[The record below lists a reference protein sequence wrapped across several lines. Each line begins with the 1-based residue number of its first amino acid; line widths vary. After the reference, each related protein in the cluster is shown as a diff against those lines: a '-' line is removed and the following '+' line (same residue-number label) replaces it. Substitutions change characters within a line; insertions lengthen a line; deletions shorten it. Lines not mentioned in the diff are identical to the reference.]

1 MEIPERFLSI
11 DHYMKS
17 FITPLIEETHAD
29 LLSNITT
36 VSRAPALEVLDVRE
50 SKYFKPPK
58 SLYYDILVNRA
69 MEGKKV
75 ERKYKPMNGDLIAV
89 SDVLPRRIDDLN
101 RPKISYLIGII
112 NDIKDEDSY
121 RIHIQSSKPISFQ
134 KQDNDKGE
142 KGDKLFVVY
151 LSNLTT
157 NLRIWAA
164 LNPNMEN
171 ANLNIINTVLKSNPI
186 TDEVDCSLCSSSE
199 SKTNALSNSSA
210 IIQSFGLVGAQQE
223 AVLSC
228 IATKE
233 CVHRNTVKLIWGPP
247 GTGKT
252 KTVASLLYVLLKMKC
267 RTLTCAPTNIA
278 VLGVT
283 KRLMQH
289 VRDGLEFDTYG
300 LGDIILFGNAK
311 RMNID
316 DHEDLFDVFLNT
328 RVRILACCLSPI
340 HGWRSAIESMIY
352 FLKSPMK
359 QYRQYLREEER
370 NSTKL
375 LRKKV
380 VIKNLQKNKKKTSK
394 DKRSFKRKNN
404 FTSNGEVNM
413 ANFVE
418 TSEEETSVWTFEEF
432 VIKRFKW
439 IQNRLTYCLTSLY
452 THLPTSFLPL
462 EVAKE
467 MIRLLKMLQT
477 LETLFGSV
485 VTCKEFKEVLLGI
498 LASNKARHFAYLYAI
513 KQGCLKVLEF
523 LNESISLPKLIYD
536 YQIRSFC
543 LKGACLIFCTAF
555 SSSKLHRRGMEPI
568 KMVVI
573 DEAAQL
579 KECESTIPLQLP
591 GLRHAILI
599 GDEKQLPA
607 MVQSKICEKAEFG
620 RSLFE
625 RLVILGH
632 KKHLLNVQYRMHP
645 KISLFPNN
653 EFYEKKIMD
662 GPNVTA
668 AIYEKRFLKGDIF
681 GSYSFINVS
690 SGKEVLDEEHSTRN
704 MAEVLVVAEIV
715 ANLHRESVSSNHKVR
730 VGCISPYKAQVF
742 AIEQILGKRY
752 STDVKSDFSVNA
764 RSVDGFQ
771 GGEEDVIIIS
781 TVRCNGSGSVG
792 FLSNIQRANV
802 ALTRARYCLWILG
815 NAATLVNSGSIWKN
829 IVIDSKAR
837 DCYFD
842 AIDDMRLAQT
852 VLSATVELGQIDTLL
867 RTDSSLFKT
876 AKWKVLFC
884 ENFSKSI
891 ARLKD
896 VEISKEV
903 VSLLMKL
910 SSGWR
915 KSEKKRR
922 INNKG
927 GSSSALLEV
936 YNVKYL
942 KLIWTID
949 ILQQD
954 SIHVQV
960 LKIWDILPAYQI
972 PNLSKDLDI
981 LLGQYSVDMMN
992 RCISKRV
999 ERNLVL
1005 PVTWPNNGNNVSGT
1019 GSAHSERDQNLAH
1032 QLSAMSLNDKPGS
1045 SRSSK

>member
-1 MEIPERFLSI
+1 M
-11 DHYMKS
+11 
-17 FITPLIEETHAD
+17 
-29 LLSNITT
+29 LSNITT

-50 SKYFKPPK
+50 SKYFKHPK
-58 SLYYDILVNRA
+58 GLYYDILVNRA

-75 ERKYKPMNGDLIAV
+75 ERKYKPVNRDLIALL
-89 SDVLPRRIDDLN
+89 DVLPRRIDDLN
-101 RPKISYLIGII
+101 GPKISYLIGII
-112 NDIKDEDSY
+112 NDIEDEDSY
-121 RIHIQSSKPISFQ
+121 RIHIQSSKHISFQ
-134 KQDNDKGE
+134 KQDMNAKGE
-142 KGDKLFVVY
+142 KRDKLFVVY

-164 LNPNMEN
+164 LNPIMEN

-186 TDEVDCSLCSSSE
+186 TGEVDCSLCSSSE
-199 SKTNALSNSSA
+199 SKTNVLSNSSA
-210 IIQSFGLVGAQQE
+210 IILSFGLDGAQQE

-233 CVHRNTVKLIWGPP
+233 CVHRNMVKLIWGPP

-252 KTVASLLYVLLKMKC
+252 KTVASLLYFLLKMKC

-283 KRLMQH
+283 KRLMQD

-311 RMNID
+311 RMNIS

-340 HGWRSAIESMIY
+340 HGWRSSIESMIY
-352 FLKSPMK
+352 FLKAPRK
-359 QYRQYLREEER
+359 QYRQYLREEEEEK
-370 NSTKL
+370 NSTKQ

-380 VIKNLQKNKKKTSK
+380 VMKNLQKNKKKASK
-394 DKRSFKRKNN
+394 DRRSFERRSKFR
-404 FTSNGEVNM
+404 SDGEMNK

-418 TSEEETSVWTFEEF
+418 ASEEEAIVWTFEEF

-439 IQNRLTYCLTSLY
+439 IHN
-452 THLPTSFLPL
+452 HL
-462 EVAKE
+462 
-467 MIRLLKMLQT
+467 
-477 LETLFGSV
+477 
-485 VTCKEFKEVLLGI
+485 
-498 LASNKARHFAYLYAI
+498 SNKARRFANLYAI
-513 KQGCLKVLEF
+513 KKGCLKVLEF

-555 SSSKLHRRGMEPI
+555 SSSKLHRRGMEPL

-625 RLVILGH
+625 RLVLLGH

-704 MAEVLVVAEIV
+704 MAEVLVVAE
-715 ANLHRESVSSNHKVR
+715 NLQRESVSSNHKVC

-752 STDVKSDFSVNA
+752 STDVKSDFSVNV

-781 TVRCNGSGSVG
+781 TVRCNGSGLGG

-802 ALTRARYCLWILG
+802 ALISGHIVNCFILG

-829 IVIDSKAR
+829 IVIDAKAR

-842 AIDDMRLAQT
+842 AIDDIRLAQAI
-852 VLSATVELGQIDTLL
+852 LSAAIELGQIDTLL
-867 RTDSSLFKT
+867 RTDSPLFKT

-891 ARLKD
+891 ARIKD

-903 VSLLMKL
+903 ISLLVKL
-910 SSGWR
+910 SSGW
-915 KSEKKRR
+915 ELFCTV
-922 INNKG
+922 G
-927 GSSSALLEV
+927 GLQCEVPKIDLDHRYSAAGLDTRSS
-936 YNVKYL
+936 
-942 KLIWTID
+942 T
-949 ILQQD
+949 
-954 SIHVQV
+954 
-960 LKIWDILPAYQI
+960 
-972 PNLSKDLDI
+972 KDL
-981 LLGQYSVDMMN
+981 GHFTS
-992 RCISKRV
+992 ISDT
-999 ERNLVL
+999 ELVKE
-1005 PVTWPNNGNNVSGT
+1005 P
-1019 GSAHSERDQNLAH
+1019 
-1032 QLSAMSLNDKPGS
+1032 
-1045 SRSSK
+1045 